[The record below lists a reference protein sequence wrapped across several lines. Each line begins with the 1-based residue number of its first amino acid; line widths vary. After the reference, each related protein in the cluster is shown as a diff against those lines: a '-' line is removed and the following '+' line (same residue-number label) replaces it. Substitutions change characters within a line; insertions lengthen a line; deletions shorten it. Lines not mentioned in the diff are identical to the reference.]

1 MSADGVQVLKVFGRE
16 YSFRAPPSQEAL
28 LQDAAAL
35 LQQHLAESQRQFPN
49 ATGDKLLVLTALNL
63 CVPLLKQDEQLLQS
77 VEQRIA
83 ASLARINRQL
93 DATRD

>member
-63 CVPLLKQDEQLLQS
+63 CVPLLKQDEQLQS

-93 DATRD
+93 DATHD

>member
-1 MSADGVQVLKVFGRE
+1 VLKVFGRE

-63 CVPLLKQDEQLLQS
+63 CVPLLKQDEQLQR

-93 DATRD
+93 DATGD

>member
-63 CVPLLKQDEQLLQS
+63 CVPLLKQDEQLQR

-93 DATRD
+93 DATGD

>member
-1 MSADGVQVLKVFGRE
+1 MIADGVQVLKVFGRE

-49 ATGDKLLVLTALNL
+49 ATGDNLLVLTALNL
-63 CVPLLKQDEQLLQS
+63 CVPLLKQDEQLQR

>member
-28 LQDAAAL
+28 LRDAAAL

-63 CVPLLKQDEQLLQS
+63 CVPLLKQDEQLQS

>member
-35 LQQHLAESQRQFPN
+35 QQQHLAESQRQFPN

-63 CVPLLKQDEQLLQS
+63 CVPLLKQDEQLQS

>member
-63 CVPLLKQDEQLLQS
+63 CVPLLKQDEQLQS

-93 DATRD
+93 DATGD

>member
-63 CVPLLKQDEQLLQS
+63 CVPLLKQDEQLKS

-93 DATRD
+93 DATGD

>member
-1 MSADGVQVLKVFGRE
+1 MIADGVQVLKVFGRE

-63 CVPLLKQDEQLLQS
+63 CVPLLKQDEQLQS

-93 DATRD
+93 DATGD

>member
-1 MSADGVQVLKVFGRE
+1 MSADRVQVLKVFGRE

-63 CVPLLKQDEQLLQS
+63 CVPLLKQDEQLQS

-93 DATRD
+93 DATCD

>member
-63 CVPLLKQDEQLLQS
+63 CVPLLKQDEQLQS

>member
-49 ATGDKLLVLTALNL
+49 ATGDKLLELTALNL
-63 CVPLLKQDEQLLQS
+63 CVPLLKQDEQLQR

-93 DATRD
+93 DATGD

>member
-1 MSADGVQVLKVFGRE
+1 MSADRVQVLKVFGRE

-63 CVPLLKQDEQLLQS
+63 CVPLLKQDEQLQS

>member
-1 MSADGVQVLKVFGRE
+1 MIADGVQVLKVFGRE

-63 CVPLLKQDEQLLQS
+63 CVPLLKQDEQLQS
-77 VEQRIA
+77 VERRIA

-93 DATRD
+93 DATGD

>member
-28 LQDAAAL
+28 LQGAAAL

-63 CVPLLKQDEQLLQS
+63 CVPLLKQDEQLQR

-93 DATRD
+93 DATGD

>member
-63 CVPLLKQDEQLLQS
+63 CVPLLKQDEQLQR

>member
-1 MSADGVQVLKVFGRE
+1 MLKVFGRE

-63 CVPLLKQDEQLLQS
+63 CVPLLKQDEQLQR

-93 DATRD
+93 DATGD

>member
-16 YSFRAPPSQEAL
+16 YSFRAPPSQETL

-63 CVPLLKQDEQLLQS
+63 CVPLLKQDEQLQS

-93 DATRD
+93 DATGD

>member
-1 MSADGVQVLKVFGRE
+1 MIADGVQVLKVFGRE

-63 CVPLLKQDEQLLQS
+63 CVPLLKQDEQLQS

-93 DATRD
+93 DATCD

>member
-1 MSADGVQVLKVFGRE
+1 MSADRVQVLKVFGRE

-63 CVPLLKQDEQLLQS
+63 CVPLLKQDEQLQR

>member
-1 MSADGVQVLKVFGRE
+1 MSADRVQVLKVFGRE

-63 CVPLLKQDEQLLQS
+63 CVPLLKQDEQLQC

>member
-1 MSADGVQVLKVFGRE
+1 MSADRVQVLKVFGRE

-63 CVPLLKQDEQLLQS
+63 CVPLLKQDEQLQS

-93 DATRD
+93 DATRG

>member
-1 MSADGVQVLKVFGRE
+1 MIADGVQVLKVFGRE

-63 CVPLLKQDEQLLQS
+63 CVPLLKQDEQLQR

>member
-63 CVPLLKQDEQLLQS
+63 CVPLLKQDEQLQS

-93 DATRD
+93 DATRG